1 MPTEYALGVRAGISH
16 QLPRIRQNAGY
27 VRPTS
32 MQATPGRVR
41 VVVNLKSHPM
51 LTSEHAVMV
60 PVLVPAPST
69 LRMKFFPK
77 LPKGFMRFGRRE
89 VFTVWAKKVQVNGEP
104 LTMQR
109 IWVPVWDAIITEAVS
124 ESAGVALRVN
134 FINQPRNQIGK

>member
-1 MPTEYALGVRAGISH
+1 MIEDIGFGA
-16 QLPRIRQNAGY
+16 
-27 VRPTS
+27 
-32 MQATPGRVR
+32 M
-41 VVVNLKSHPM
+41 VNLKSHAM
-51 LTSEHAVMV
+51 SFSGETIVIAIFC
-60 PVLVPAPST
+60 PAPSAFGVEV
-69 LRMKFFPK
+69 LPK

-124 ESAGVALRVN
+124 ESAGVSLRVN